1 MPKSRGRGPAP
12 GPESSCVEAPVCV
25 RDAQAGRPVLVV
37 AGAALR
43 ARFEML
49 KDRRPVSSGAH
60 VPMQSSGDPAMTSTT
75 RDTRARSRSAW
86 YSAAF
91 LAILSGAVLYLA
103 IAGPRGV

>member
-1 MPKSRGRGPAP
+1 
-12 GPESSCVEAPVCV
+12 
-25 RDAQAGRPVLVV
+25 
-37 AGAALR
+37 
-43 ARFEML
+43 
-49 KDRRPVSSGAH
+49 
-60 VPMQSSGDPAMTSTT
+60 MTSTT